1 MLVHS
6 DWIDTAGWQHILVEH
21 QCSAGWFLDGSN
33 PQCQPTHFMASLWGP
48 NYIKRVCLYEFFTSG
63 WLRAGWRAAEMAPSV
78 FDLYA
83 NWMKSWEEEE
93 RKDRLFVL
101 HNQPLKALHDD
112 GNQCYGLI
120 VIKTELEGLLC
131 YEYNGCGLET
141 HWEMLKTSKSSPA
154 QFLKTRPGI
163 LSCPA
168 ALRAL
173 ILERIL
179 FTLAGAKQQCL
190 CLPQCYCCTHSPTMS
205 PASFHKDSFGVV
217 AC

>member
-1 MLVHS
+1 
-6 DWIDTAGWQHILVEH
+6 
-21 QCSAGWFLDGSN
+21 
-33 PQCQPTHFMASLWGP
+33 
-48 NYIKRVCLYEFFTSG
+48 
-63 WLRAGWRAAEMAPSV
+63 
-78 FDLYA
+78 
-83 NWMKSWEEEE
+83 MKSWEEEE

-131 YEYNGCGLET
+131 CEYNGCGLET
-141 HWEMLKTSKSSPA
+141 HWEMLKTT

-163 LSCPA
+163 LSCPV

-190 CLPQCYCCTHSPTMS
+190 CLPQCYC
-205 PASFHKDSFGVV
+205 
-217 AC
+217 

>member
-1 MLVHS
+1 
-6 DWIDTAGWQHILVEH
+6 
-21 QCSAGWFLDGSN
+21 
-33 PQCQPTHFMASLWGP
+33 
-48 NYIKRVCLYEFFTSG
+48 
-63 WLRAGWRAAEMAPSV
+63 
-78 FDLYA
+78 
-83 NWMKSWEEEE
+83 MKSWEEEE
-93 RKDRLFVL
+93 REDRLFVL
-101 HNQPLKALHDD
+101 QKQPLKALHDD

-205 PASFHKDSFGVV
+205 PASFHKDLFGVV